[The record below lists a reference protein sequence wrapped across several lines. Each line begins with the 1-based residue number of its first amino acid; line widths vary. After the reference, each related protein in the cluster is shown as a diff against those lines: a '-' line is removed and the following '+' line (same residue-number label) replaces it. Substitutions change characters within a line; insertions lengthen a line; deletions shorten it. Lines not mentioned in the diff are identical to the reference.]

1 MSGAFQ
7 EGDYCPSTPMQSAFS
22 FLGDYLGEVAA
33 RECSGGSYPGVESG
47 VRDQKVTSVP

>member
-7 EGDYCPSTPMQSAFS
+7 EGDYCLSTPMQSAFS

-33 RECSGGSYPGVESG
+33 RECSGEVIQE
-47 VRDQKVTSVP
+47 